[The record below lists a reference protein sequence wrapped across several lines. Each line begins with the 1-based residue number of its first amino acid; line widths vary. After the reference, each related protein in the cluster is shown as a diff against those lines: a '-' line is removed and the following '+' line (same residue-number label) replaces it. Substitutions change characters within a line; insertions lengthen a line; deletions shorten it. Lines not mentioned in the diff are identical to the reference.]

1 MMGYDRWIS
10 VHTVDQSSNKII
22 HTTIAIS
29 SGVFCPLTIHL
40 LLGLELRCQLVT
52 SLLQGHLQLPLPGI
66 EGGVRRVRVCGGG
79 GGDAG
84 GCIYLFAREEAV
96 GDEIFNMTNMAQS
109 QHVHRNSHSS
119 LSSNSIR
126 SLADYSPPYAA

>member
-1 MMGYDRWIS
+1 MDIRS
-10 VHTVDQSSNKII
+10 VHTVDQVQIKYK
-22 HTTIAIS
+22 HKTIVKS
-29 SGVFCPLTIHL
+29 SGVFYPLTIHL
-40 LLGLELRCQLVT
+40 LLGLKLRCQLVT

-96 GDEIFNMTNMAQS
+96 RGEIFNTTIMAQS
-109 QHVHRNSHSS
+109 QHVHRYSHSS
-119 LSSNSIR
+119 DRVIIIQFNPFSG
-126 SLADYSPPYAA
+126 

>member
-1 MMGYDRWIS
+1 MNDGIRPMDIRS
-10 VHTVDQSSNKII
+10 VHTVDQVQINYK

-29 SGVFCPLTIHL
+29 SGDFCPLTIHL
-40 LLGLELRCQLVT
+40 LLGLKLRCQLVT

-84 GCIYLFAREEAV
+84 GYIYLQERRQW
-96 GDEIFNMTNMAQS
+96 GMRYSIRRLW
-109 QHVHRNSHSS
+109 HSHSTFTVTVTAQ
-119 LSSNSIR
+119 IG
-126 SLADYSPPYAA
+126 

>member
-1 MMGYDRWIS
+1 MMGYDRWKSES
-10 VHTVDQSSNKII
+10 VHTVDQVQINYK
-22 HTTIAIS
+22 HTTIAII

-40 LLGLELRCQLVT
+40 LLGLKLRCQLVT

-96 GDEIFNMTNMAQS
+96 GGEICSYDEHGTVTA
-109 QHVHRNSHSS
+109 
-119 LSSNSIR
+119 R
-126 SLADYSPPYAA
+126 ST

>member
-1 MMGYDRWIS
+1 MNDGIRPMDIRS
-10 VHTVDQSSNKII
+10 VHTVDQVQINYK

-29 SGVFCPLTIHL
+29 SGDFCPLTIHL
-40 LLGLELRCQLVT
+40 LLGLKLRCQLVT

-96 GDEIFNMTNMAQS
+96 GDEIFNTTIMAQS
-109 QHVHRNSHSS
+109 QHLHCNSHSS
-119 LSSNSIR
+119 DRVIIIQFNPFSG
-126 SLADYSPPYAA
+126 